1 MDGVAGCGGRRVR
14 RELCLDEGTSLP
26 AVVESIEAMCSG
38 GRAEKM
44 KRRGVNLVELL
55 LVVLILGII
64 ASIAIPRA
72 SRGARVT
79 ADSELVN
86 CLAILR
92 TAIEEYA
99 ADHEGRFPGTKPDR
113 TAGDSELFAAQL
125 TKYTS
130 ITGEVSETRTDRHR
144 FGPYVHRGI
153 PAVPFGSHR
162 GSEHVAID
170 IDNLMPTAD
179 PSKPVGW
186 IYNPLTGDIIANAEG
201 ADEAGQ
207 LYCNY

>member
-1 MDGVAGCGGRRVR
+1 MR
-14 RELCLDEGTSLP
+14 L
-26 AVVESIEAMCSG
+26 G

-44 KRRGVNLVELL
+44 TRRGVNLVELL
-55 LVVLILGII
+55 LVVIILGII

-79 ADSELVN
+79 SHSELVN

-99 ADHEGRFPGTKPDR
+99 ADHEGRFPGTNPDR
-113 TAGDSELFAAQL
+113 TAGDSSLFAVQL
-125 TKYTS
+125 TKFTS
-130 ITGEVSETRTDRHR
+130 VTGEVSDIRTSTHQ
-144 FGPYVHRGI
+144 FGPYVRRGI
-153 PAVPFGSHR
+153 PAVPVGKHR
-162 GSEHVAID
+162 GSWHVAID
-170 IDNLMPTAD
+170 IDHLMPTINPREPA
-179 PSKPVGW
+179 GW
-186 IYNPLTGDIIANAEG
+186 IYNPLTGDLIANAEG